1 MFGCLVYCFFSVVV
15 DAIVFVVGAHHIM
28 ATRYYYVITMKLCGP
43 HWLRPLS
50 SFDVRQRW
58 SIHEK
63 ICIVFNVKR
72 STMRA
77 MRIYS
82 SMVMCQIW
90 YVDFYEQKSGFAL
103 LISQLFGFSQFV
115 PWNLLLCAV
124 NIRQHGKYQEVE
136 INTPKSTG
144 LSYVSVLMT
153 CVEKPSRSREIGKN
167 LWNKQHNDFHWTMNC
182 TPFKKKCFL
191 FYRNFPPPST
201 ESALAKHLRFCD
213 LFLDQWNGSELACN
227 IQ

>member
-1 MFGCLVYCFFSVVV
+1 MKFENSIYRRHFILLLNGFERYNLCFFFLFGCLVYCFFSVVV

-136 INTPKSTG
+136 INTPKSQHRLVIRFGFNDLRWKT
-144 LSYVSVLMT
+144 
-153 CVEKPSRSREIGKN
+153 VEKS
-167 LWNKQHNDFHWTMNC
+167 WNRQKFM
-182 TPFKKKCFL
+182 K
-191 FYRNFPPPST
+191 
-201 ESALAKHLRFCD
+201 
-213 LFLDQWNGSELACN
+213 
-227 IQ
+227 